1 MKLIE
6 GLKYSKSHE
15 WIQDLGGGCV
25 LMGLTDY
32 AQDQLSELVYINLP
46 EVGDPV
52 TAGEPFADVES
63 VKAVTDVFSAV
74 SGKITEINEDLLD
87 NPQKVNEDPYGSW
100 LVRVCDVAD
109 CGNLMDAAAYRDFCA
124 AQAQ

>member
-1 MKLIE
+1 MKVLD

-15 WIQDLGGGCV
+15 WVKDLGDGCI

-32 AQDQLSELVYINLP
+32 AQDQLGELVYINLP
-46 EVGDPV
+46 ETGDSV
-52 TAGEPFADVES
+52 TAGETFADVES

-74 SGKITEINEDLLD
+74 SGKVAEVNEDLLD

-100 LVRVCDVAD
+100 LVRVSDVAD
-109 CGNLMDAAAYRDFCA
+109 CGELMDGAAY
-124 AQAQ
+124 QALCESQAD